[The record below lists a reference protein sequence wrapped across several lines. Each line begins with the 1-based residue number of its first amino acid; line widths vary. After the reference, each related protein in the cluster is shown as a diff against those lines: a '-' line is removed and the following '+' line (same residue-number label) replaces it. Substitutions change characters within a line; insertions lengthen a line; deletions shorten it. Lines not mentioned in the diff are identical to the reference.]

1 MHKCIVYNASM
12 NDIDLIAKFN
22 ASKEAKHMAIA
33 YGGDGELLRVVSQV
47 GIKKGVIPIRNYGL
61 CEKHKKLLE
70 DIVDGKEECKRLL
83 KYSKQHFIDY
93 SLDGNSH
100 IFLNQANSPIAEVVL
115 KSANPT
121 EAIRFSVLVDGKEYM
136 KQCIADGVICAT
148 SLGSHGY
155 FKSVTRTIFNDT
167 EALGLGFIAPT
178 YGLCNLVLK
187 GTSKV
192 EVILERDADVVFSG
206 DKCFKNLKLH
216 KGNMLDLTLSSDG
229 VALYG
234 YDIFCCPEC
243 RRLRN
248 STIVN
253 DQYLG

>member
-1 MHKCIVYNASM
+1 M
-12 NDIDLIAKFN
+12 NDKTLIDKFN
-22 ASKEAKHMAIA
+22 ASKAAKNMVIA
-33 YGGDGELLRVVSQV
+33 YGGDGQLLKVVSQV
-47 GIKKGVIPIRNYGL
+47 GNKKGIIPIRNYGR
-61 CEKHKKLLE
+61 CAKHAKLLE
-70 DIVDGKEECKRLL
+70 EVVEGTNDRLNL
-83 KYSKQHFIDY
+83 KYSKQPFIDY
-93 SLDGNSH
+93 SLDGEKS
-100 IFLNQANSPIAEVVL
+100 IFKNQLVGPIAEIVW

-121 EAIRFSVLVDGKEYM
+121 EAMRFSVLVNGKEYM

-167 EALGLGFIAPT
+167 ESLGLGFIAPT

-187 GTSKV
+187 STDKIDI
-192 EVILERDADVVFSG
+192 ILERDASTMLSA
-206 DKCFKNLKLH
+206 DKCFKAIDCT
-216 KGNMLDLTLSSDG
+216 KGACLSLSLSIEG
-229 VALYG
+229 VSLYG
-234 YDIFCCPEC
+234 YDVFCCPEC